1 MQHASGVRKSP
12 NLVRRRSNSFT
23 QLPVNDPLLD
33 KPPPIR
39 SPPRRLRP
47 TWTTLVWLAV
57 LAATA
62 LYYQRQLD
70 EARRQLAGLRST
82 SRPDQNDDV
91 RPGREVGTRDAR
103 LASILN
109 ETVPD
114 LATTSCEVCILNPSN
129 PLCEYGLDNIRMS
142 RAYEGS
148 GARLRRV
155 LKRALKGEEIGVGVI
170 GASVTAGHSVP
181 PGYQRWQER
190 FFDDFKKMF
199 PNAKL
204 HVGAMGATD
213 SRVRSGSSPA
223 VRRVLTVLLLVLLL
237 LLWIAASRQPRY
249 LPSRARCQRR
259 AVRRVHLPNGP
270 ERWR

>member
-33 KPPPIR
+33 KPLPVR
-39 SPPRRLRP
+39 LPPRRLRP
-47 TWTTLVWLAV
+47 TWTTLVWLTL

-62 LYYQRQLD
+62 LYNQRQLD
-70 EARRQLAGLRST
+70 EARRQLLRST

-91 RPGREVGTRDAR
+91 RPGRQVGAR
-103 LASILN
+103 YAELASILN

-148 GARLRRV
+148 GARLQRV

-213 SRVRSGSSPA
+213 SKVRRGSSVVQPF
-223 VRRVLTVLLLVLLL
+223 LIVLLLVLLL
-237 LLWIAASRQPRY
+237 LLWIAASRQPRH
-249 LPSRARCQRR
+249 LPSRAR
-259 AVRRVHLPNGP
+259 H
-270 ERWR
+270 